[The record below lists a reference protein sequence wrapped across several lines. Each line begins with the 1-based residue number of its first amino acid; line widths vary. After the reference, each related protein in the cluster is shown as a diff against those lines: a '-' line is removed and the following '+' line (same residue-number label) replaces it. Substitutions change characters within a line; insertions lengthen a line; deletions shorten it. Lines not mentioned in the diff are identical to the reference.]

1 MAASITLWLTRLC
14 RAMEAL
20 VAALLAVLIAVNLT
34 AVFFRYGL
42 NDPLVWTE
50 ETLRYTMIWIAMV
63 GGAAA
68 VFRNEHMGVDLLVM
82 LDIPWVTRLVRAVIL
97 MIVAVFAGLL
107 LWYAV
112 PMAERNMAQVSPAAR
127 IPMVWPYLAI
137 AIGAAGILINALGG
151 LALLALNASP
161 FQPVLAAT
169 PATVTPA
176 TVPRAVDPADAA
188 PSSSDRTD

>member
-1 MAASITLWLTRLC
+1 MAATLTLWLTRLC

-20 VAALLAVLIAVNLT
+20 VALLLAVLIAVNLT

-42 NDPLVWTE
+42 NDSLVWTE

-68 VFRNEHMGVDLLVM
+68 LFRNEHMGVDLLVM
-82 LDIPWVTRLVRAVIL
+82 MDIPWLTRLVRAVIL
-97 MIVAVFAGLL
+97 IIVGIFAVLL

-127 IPMVWPYLAI
+127 IPMVWPYLAVVV
-137 AIGAAGILINALGG
+137 GAAGLLINALGS
-151 LALLALNASP
+151 LALLALNAPP
-161 FQPVLAAT
+161 FQPVVAAT

-176 TVPRAVDPADAA
+176 TVPSVVDKADPGAF
-188 PSSSDRTD
+188 SDRTD